1 MEREAW
7 YGYVKDVGF
16 DCFSS
21 QEIDV
26 LIDAVEGVPAQVV
39 ALLEGAARTRQQ
51 I

>member
-7 YGYVKDVGF
+7 YGYVKDVGY
-16 DCFSS
+16 CFSS